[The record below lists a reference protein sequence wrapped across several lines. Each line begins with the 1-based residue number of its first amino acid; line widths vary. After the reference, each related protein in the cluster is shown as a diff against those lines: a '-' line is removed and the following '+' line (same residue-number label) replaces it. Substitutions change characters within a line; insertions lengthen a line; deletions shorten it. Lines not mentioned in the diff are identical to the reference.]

1 MAEAGWTIELRPL
14 RDSDIAVYQSWL
26 HAPHV
31 APWFSD
37 PESWLREVR
46 QRDAEF
52 RFIRHFIAWHEN
64 QPLGFCQYYC
74 CGDSGEPEY
83 AAFPP
88 ASTYS
93 IDYLIGDA
101 AHLRRGYAKA
111 MLAELI
117 ARIVRETPAE
127 RIVVQPDDHNEGSKA
142 LLKSLGFAYHSDLA
156 IFCLALER
164 QGTF

>member
-1 MAEAGWTIELRPL
+1 MERERTFQLRPL
-14 RDSDIAVYQSWL
+14 RDADIALLQAWL

-31 APWFSD
+31 TPWFSD

-46 QRDAEF
+46 ERDGAF
-52 RFIRHFIAWHEN
+52 RFIRHFIAWIDE

-83 AAFPP
+83 APFPP
-88 ASTYS
+88 DTSYS

-101 AHLRRGYAKA
+101 ARLRRGYAKA
-111 MLAELI
+111 MLTELI
-117 ARIVRETPAE
+117 ARVLNETPAE
-127 RIVVQPDDHNEGSKA
+127 RIVVQPDHDNQASRA

-156 IFCLALER
+156 VFCLPLER
-164 QGTF
+164 RN

>member
-1 MAEAGWTIELRPL
+1 MIELRPL
-14 RDSDIAVYQSWL
+14 HDTDIAIFQAWL

-37 PESWLREVR
+37 PESWLHEVR
-46 QRDAEF
+46 QREGEF
-52 RFIRHFIAWHEN
+52 RFIRHFIAWSDN

-88 ASTYS
+88 ATTYS
-93 IDYLIGDA
+93 IDYLIGEA
-101 AHLRRGYAKA
+101 ARLGRGYAKA

-117 ARIVRETPAE
+117 ARIRRETPAE
-127 RIVVQPDDHNEGSKA
+127 RIVVQPDDQNQASKA
-142 LLKSLGFAYHSDLA
+142 LLKSLGFTYDSDLA
-156 IFCLALER
+156 VFRLALER
-164 QGTF
+164 QDPF